1 MFVPNYGS
9 IYNILRLRET
19 DFPSEVK
26 ILWFDQNFT
35 LYQTL
40 EDKKTI
46 FSEMLYTTPNEGLVG
61 MPLVVKVTKCKHV
74 YGSLTSQKRVIMG

>member
-40 EDKKTI
+40 EDKETI
-46 FSEMLYTTPNEGLVG
+46 FSKMLYATPNEGLVV
-61 MPLVVKVTKCKHV
+61 MPLVVKVTECKHV
-74 YGSLTSQKRVIMG
+74 YGSLTSQMRVIMG